1 MLTKETF
8 QEVLAAFSINF
19 GLKFKDEN
27 EARAYKT
34 LVYNSL
40 KTEITDQDFKERAG
54 NIMQQTTTK
63 DWNEAYGYGGKPSV
77 KDWIDAFTPP
87 EKWIEQEE
95 NYKCSIT
102 GANLVRRVMVKVERK
117 TTIEQVGNQLKI
129 TKE

>member
-19 GLKFKDEN
+19 GLKFKDED
-27 EARAYKT
+27 EAKAYKT
-34 LVYNSL
+34 LIYNSL

-54 NIMQQTTTK
+54 NIMQQTTNK
-63 DWNEAYGYGGKPSV
+63 DWNDAYGYGGKPSV
-77 KDWIDAFTPP
+77 KDWIDAFIPP
-87 EKWIEQEE
+87 EQWIEQEQ

-102 GANLVRRVMVKVERK
+102 GANLVRRVMVKVN
-117 TTIEQVGNQLKI
+117 NQLKV